1 MTLKQADELATLILG
16 CIQPVR
22 TSDPGERLCEQ
33 QIHKTLARKLRRT
46 FNELER
52 KLCNEL
58 PHECEGKT
66 QYEIADILGRA
77 IDGVMATEME
87 LIDLEFL

>member
-1 MTLKQADELATLILG
+1 
-16 CIQPVR
+16 VR
-22 TSDPGERLCEQ
+22 TSDSGELLCEQ

-52 KLCNEL
+52 KLCDEL
-58 PHECEGKT
+58 PHECEGKN

-77 IDGVMATEME
+77 IDGVMATEMD
-87 LIDLEFL
+87 LIELEFL

>member
-1 MTLKQADELATLILG
+1 MDQAGHNDIETIATAMLRGLPRAEAERVR
-16 CIQPVR
+16 PV
-22 TSDPGERLCEQ
+22 LV
-33 QIHKTLARKLRRT
+33 RKLRRT

-52 KLCNEL
+52 KLCDEL

-77 IDGVMATEME
+77 INGVMVTEMD
-87 LIDLEFL
+87 LIELEFL